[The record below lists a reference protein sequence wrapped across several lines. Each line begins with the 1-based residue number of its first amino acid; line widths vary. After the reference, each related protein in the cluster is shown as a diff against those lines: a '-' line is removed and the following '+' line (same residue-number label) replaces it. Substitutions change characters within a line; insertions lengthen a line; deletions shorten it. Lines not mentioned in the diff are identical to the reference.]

1 MSFTATPGN
10 QLLRQQVYAH
20 LRKAL
25 KSEKLKPG
33 NTVRINQLGEA
44 LGISR
49 TPLRDALLQLQAE
62 GFVTFLPQRGI
73 LINELSE
80 KEIKDI
86 YEMLGALDSRGLL
99 SVFSRIGS
107 DEIQKMKALNEEML
121 LQVKNQAYFEYF
133 DLNTAFHNIYLN
145 LSDNMLLLNQ
155 LNILRQRLFD
165 FVTKGEWIKKVQVL
179 NCQEHLK
186 LIELIADEATS
197 ALDVT
202 VQAHI
207 LKLLRSLCRR
217 KGTAIMFITHDLGI
231 AAQMCDRVAV
241 MYSGRII
248 ETAPTSSIF
257 ETPRHPYTRGLLAA
271 VPRLG
276 SGNRLT
282 SIPGMIPDLA
292 NLPEGCRFHPRCTHV
307 MAHCKGEKTARAG
320 YRQKAPGRLLSL

>member
-1 MSFTATPGN
+1 
-10 QLLRQQVYAH
+10 LLRQQVYEH
-20 LRKAL
+20 LRREL

-99 SVFSRIGS
+99 SVFSRIGN
-107 DEIQKMKALNEEML
+107 DEIHQMKAINEAML
-121 LQVKNQAYFEYF
+121 LQVKNQAYYEYF

-165 FVTKGEWIKKVQVL
+165 FVTNGEWIKTVQVL
-179 NCQEHLK
+179 NYQEHLK
-186 LIELIADEATS
+186 LIELIEAGNANITADFIR
-197 ALDVT
+197 DV
-202 VQAHI
+202 H
-207 LKLLRSLCRR
+207 C
-217 KGTAIMFITHDLGI
+217 
-231 AAQMCDRVAV
+231 
-241 MYSGRII
+241 
-248 ETAPTSSIF
+248 SI
-257 ETPRHPYTRGLLAA
+257 
-271 VPRLG
+271 
-276 SGNRLT
+276 NW
-282 SIPGMIPDLA
+282 
-292 NLPEGCRFHPRCTHV
+292 
-307 MAHCKGEKTARAG
+307 
-320 YRQKAPGRLLSL
+320 

>member
-1 MSFTATPGN
+1 MTFASTPGN
-10 QLLRQQVYAH
+10 QLLRQQVYEH
-20 LRKAL
+20 LRREL

-99 SVFSRIGS
+99 SVFSRIGN
-107 DEIQKMKALNEEML
+107 DEIHQMKAINDEMF
-121 LQVKNQAYFEYF
+121 LQVKNQAYYEYF

-165 FVTKGEWIKKVQVL
+165 FVTNGEWINTVQVL
-179 NCQEHLK
+179 NYQEHLK
-186 LIELIADEATS
+186 LIELIEAGNANITADFIR
-197 ALDVT
+197 DV
-202 VQAHI
+202 H
-207 LKLLRSLCRR
+207 C
-217 KGTAIMFITHDLGI
+217 AI
-231 AAQMCDRVAV
+231 
-241 MYSGRII
+241 
-248 ETAPTSSIF
+248 
-257 ETPRHPYTRGLLAA
+257 
-271 VPRLG
+271 
-276 SGNRLT
+276 NW
-282 SIPGMIPDLA
+282 
-292 NLPEGCRFHPRCTHV
+292 
-307 MAHCKGEKTARAG
+307 
-320 YRQKAPGRLLSL
+320 